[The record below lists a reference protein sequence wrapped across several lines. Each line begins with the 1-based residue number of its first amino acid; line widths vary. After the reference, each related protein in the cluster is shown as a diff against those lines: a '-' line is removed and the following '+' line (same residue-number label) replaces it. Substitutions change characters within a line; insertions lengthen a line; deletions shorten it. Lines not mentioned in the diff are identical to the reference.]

1 MKIDVYTELL
11 PEDLPK
17 ITKEYPEEIDTLL
30 GVLNALGRS
39 VNQLGKQAINITD
52 NLQADLKTVTVATSG
67 NLPLL
72 IGNRFAP
79 QVPKAVLLVNTSQ
92 LISVNWEV
100 SENNTIKIKSILGT
114 VAYPITL
121 SLLILW

>member
-52 NLQADLKTVTVATSG
+52 NLQADLKTVTVSTSS

-100 SENNTIKIKSILGT
+100 SGNNTIKIKSILGT
-114 VAYPITL
+114 VTYPITL